1 MRSKLHQDPL
11 PASNTAA
18 RWGRASRHT
27 RERCSH
33 LFGSPSQRE
42 SQLEYRRLPR
52 GSAPQRPSA
61 TVALGGSP
69 AARSQ
74 NRSALTLQI
83 RPRVLKDSLV
93 AEPGFRMFATRSAT
107 CLGYNRLWV
116 GRNVDCDR
124 LTTAGF
130 LRRAPISCQTATGP
144 TSVILRCRS
153 GKARMSAFDQTG
165 RTTYRFRT
173 ARMSP
178 ISAVCQQAATAHEL
192 ESRIAARPKT

>member
-144 TSVILRCRS
+144 SPAAKRQLNQGPVLGNGKVGRNGYCGVITSQKR
-153 GKARMSAFDQTG
+153 
-165 RTTYRFRT
+165 
-173 ARMSP
+173 
-178 ISAVCQQAATAHEL
+178 ISLFEPPLCGPQRDVPE
-192 ESRIAARPKT
+192 K